1 MKDPLETDERIETRS
16 AIWVAALVTALLV
29 LLVLVRPSLTV
40 TIALIVGLVLTVML
54 HEAGHMIVAKKSGMK
69 VTEYFLGFGP
79 RIWSF
84 RRGETEYGIKA
95 IPAGGYVRIIGMNSI
110 EEVDPEDEARTY
122 RAASFPKRLATILAG
137 IAVNLMI
144 AFVLIFF
151 VLLRV
156 GAPEGLNTTVSAV
169 TPKAPAAIA
178 GFHTGDRVLAID
190 DHIVNN
196 WEDVPRLIQKR
207 TGDATRFVVERDGQR
222 IVLEATP
229 KARSANDSRGFVG
242 IAPGESRRS
251 LGVFGSVRESV
262 VTMWDG
268 TVATGQ
274 GIARIFSPSG
284 VEQQVSDVTRA
295 GPQPK
300 APAGVNVERPRT
312 VIGIVSIGDQIV
324 RGDIWTF
331 LYLLATINLFLALFN
346 MIPLLPVRRRP
357 RGGRLLRGGDVED
370 QGSPGARRLP
380 APHPDD
386 GHGARGAAGL
396 RGVDHVPR
404 HPRDHHRILTGS
416 GRGGCRHRS

>member
-1 MKDPLETDERIETRS
+1 VKDPLETEERVETRS
-16 AIWVAALVTALLV
+16 AIWVAALIGAVLV

-40 TIALIVGLVLTVML
+40 TIALIVGLILTVML
-54 HEAGHMIVAKKSGMK
+54 HEAGHMIVAKRSGMK
-69 VTEYFLGFGP
+69 VTEFFLGFGP

-122 RAASFPKRLATILAG
+122 RAASFPKRLATIMAG
-137 IAVNLMI
+137 IAVNLLI

-156 GAPEGLNTTVSAV
+156 GAPQGPNTTVSSV

-178 GFHTGDRVLAID
+178 GFRAGDRVLSID
-190 DHIVNN
+190 DHRVDN
-196 WEDVPRLIQKR
+196 WEDVPRLVQGR
-207 TGDATRFVVERDGQR
+207 TGELTRFVVERDGKQV
-222 IVLEATP
+222 VLEATP
-229 KARSANDSRGFVG
+229 KPRSASDSSGFVG
-242 IAPGESRRS
+242 IAPGETRTS
-251 LGVFGSVRESV
+251 LGLVGSVRESV

-284 VEQQVSDVTRA
+284 VQRQVSDVTRA

-300 APAGVNVERPRT
+300 APAGVDVERPRS

-324 RGDIWTF
+324 HGDIWT
-331 LYLLATINLFLALFN
+331 LLLLVATINLFLALFN
-346 MIPLLPVRRRP
+346 LIPLLPFDGGHAVIACYEAIASKVKGRRVQV
-357 RGGRLLRGGDVED
+357 DY
-370 QGSPGARRLP
+370 RRLVP
-380 APHPDD
+380 VTAMVL
-386 GHGARGAAGL
+386 AVILVFGL
-396 RGVDHVPR
+396 STMFLDIRE
-404 HPRDHHRILTGS
+404 IITGS
-416 GRGGCRHRS
+416 